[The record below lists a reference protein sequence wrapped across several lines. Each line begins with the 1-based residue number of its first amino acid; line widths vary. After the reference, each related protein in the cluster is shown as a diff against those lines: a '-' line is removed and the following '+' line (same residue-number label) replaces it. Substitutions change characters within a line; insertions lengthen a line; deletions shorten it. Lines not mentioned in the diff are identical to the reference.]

1 MTDSDNYPQKQV
13 PQNSH
18 NTTRRKIIRG
28 TILTATWS
36 LSLTFTAITFS
47 PSIEFSRWVSQ
58 RMLVAHALAFPAI
71 TGVLV
76 SAVALT
82 ALGWAI
88 LRGRT
93 AASPYRGWGAALPA
107 TLLLIAAVGL
117 AAMPWGPPWAHR
129 PVSAPSA
136 AGPELR
142 IATLNSQDSLAQS
155 DLAALTKLFNPDVV
169 VVPEGSTHTLN
180 IAAAGTP
187 FAGGIYE
194 TQSSGFTEV
203 YSGQI
208 ASTAVMVHAKTR
220 SHYQPSAAEPTSFG
234 TVFLKPSTAG
244 YPAIMGIHAAP
255 PLPGLMDAWRADLAA
270 VTSFASSYSS
280 GPLILAGDFNATPR
294 HGPLTASDRLVDTA
308 AACGVPDR
316 GTWPAEAPPWLRSP
330 IDHVFVTPEIQVLSC
345 KTARIGVG
353 DHVAYMTVLRLP
365 A

>member
-1 MTDSDNYPQKQV
+1 MTGFDDQRGLSGRPIL
-13 PQNSH
+13 
-18 NTTRRKIIRG
+18 RRTALVAAWILALGCG
-28 TILTATWS
+28 TIVFWPA
-36 LSLTFTAITFS
+36 AG
-47 PSIEFSRWVSQ
+47 FSRWASQ
-58 RMLVAHALAFPAI
+58 QLLVAHALAFPAI

-76 SAVALT
+76 SAVALA
-82 ALGWAI
+82 ALGRAI

-93 AASPYRGWGAALPA
+93 AANPYGGWGAAPPA

-117 AAMPWGPPWAHR
+117 AAMPWGPPWAR
-129 PVSAPSA
+129 LVSAPSA

-155 DLAALTKLFNPDVV
+155 DLAALMKLFNPDVV

-180 IAAAGTP
+180 IAAEGTP

-194 TQSSGFTEV
+194 TQSSGFTEA

-208 ASTAVMVHAKTR
+208 ASTAVMIHAKTR

-234 TVFLKPSTAG
+234 TVLLKPSTAG

-255 PLPGLMDAWRADLAA
+255 PLPGLMDAWRADLDA

-294 HGPLTASDRLVDTA
+294 HGPLAAAVRLIDTA
-308 AACGVPDR
+308 GACGLAER
-316 GTWPAEAPPWLRSP
+316 GTWPAQGPSWLRSP
-330 IDHVFVTPEIQVLSC
+330 IDHVLVTPKIQVLSC
-345 KTARIGVG
+345 QTAQIGVG
-353 DHVAYMTVLRLP
+353 DHLAYMTALRLP
-365 A
+365 AP